1 MDFNHFIRNATKNNL
16 RSSLDRSKKPL
27 YICRPHRGV
36 EQYPS
41 TRLRIGYLL
50 DLRQKMKIV
59 LLVVLND
66 TSRGRAV
73 GSSSGS

>member
-1 MDFNHFIRNATKNNL
+1 MDFNYFIRNADENNL
-16 RSSLDRSKKPL
+16 CSSFDRSKKPL
-27 YICRPHRGV
+27 YICRPHCGV

-41 TRLRIGYLL
+41 IWLRTGYLL
-50 DLRQKMKIV
+50 NLRQKMKIV